1 MTVYQYFLYSKH
13 LASCADARARSRFGR
28 VPPADAMHAPSARV
42 VTPGT
47 VERTPRALGL
57 GAAFVP
63 LQAVAV
69 ADAIFEEI
77 RASGTETRA
86 PELTDRHLEVL
97 ASVFE
102 EKHLSNAL
110 ELVQSGKVKRL
121 VAKTSRRSCFQV
133 RGRTAKEEYL
143 CYPDAS
149 CSCRAFQWD
158 VISRGERV
166 ACKHQ
171 LAVKVATATNACVES
186 EVTDLLMAQLL
197 EAYARGGGGGEKKHS
212 LRVNDVYVR

>member
-1 MTVYQYFLYSKH
+1 
-13 LASCADARARSRFGR
+13 
-28 VPPADAMHAPSARV
+28 MHAPSARV
-42 VTPGT
+42 ATPGT

-97 ASVFE
+97 ANVFE
-102 EKHLSNAL
+102 EKHLGNAL

-143 CYPDAS
+143 CYPDAF

-158 VISRGERV
+158 VISRGEKV

-171 LAVKVATATNACVES
+171 LAVKVATATNVCVES

-197 EAYARGGGGGEKKHS
+197 EAYARGGGAGERK
-212 LRVNDVYVR
+212 RNDARR

>member
-1 MTVYQYFLYSKH
+1 
-13 LASCADARARSRFGR
+13 
-28 VPPADAMHAPSARV
+28 MHAPSVRGA
-42 VTPGT
+42 TPST

-57 GAAFVP
+57 GTASVP

-77 RASGTETRA
+77 RASGTETRP

-97 ASVFE
+97 ASIFD

-143 CYPDAS
+143 CYPDAF

-158 VISRGERV
+158 VISRGEKV

-212 LRVNDVYVR
+212 LRVNDARR